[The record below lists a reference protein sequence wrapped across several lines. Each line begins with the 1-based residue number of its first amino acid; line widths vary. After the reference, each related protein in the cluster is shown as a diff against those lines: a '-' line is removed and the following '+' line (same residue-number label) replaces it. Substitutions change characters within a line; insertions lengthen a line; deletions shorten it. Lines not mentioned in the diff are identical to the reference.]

1 MILAT
6 GMYNIPDP
14 STAGAFLYQALPGAV
29 AGPDFPQAAVDSN
42 FPGWGAGFVAIALL
56 FFVFTTVMAY
66 YYMAETNIAYINRK
80 VHRPWLILLLRLTI
94 IGAVF
99 LGVFRTTG
107 RSEEHTSEL
116 QSLMRISYAVLCLK

>member
-6 GMYNIPDP
+6 DMYNIPDP

-66 YYMAETNIAYINRK
+66 YYMAETHIAYIDRTSVVK
-80 VHRPWLILLLRLTI
+80 GKSVLVR
-94 IGAVF
+94 VD
-99 LGVFRTTG
+99 LGVG
-107 RSEEHTSEL
+107 R
-116 QSLMRISYAVLCLK
+116 RLK

>member
-66 YYMAETNIAYINRK
+66 YYMAETNIAYINR
-80 VHRPWLILLLRLTI
+80 
-94 IGAVF
+94 
-99 LGVFRTTG
+99 
-107 RSEEHTSEL
+107 SEEHTSEL
-116 QSLMRISYAVLCLK
+116 QSLMRISYAVFCLNKQKQYNINSIQHNTKN

>member
-1 MILAT
+1 MILAS
-6 GMYNIPDP
+6 GMYNIADP
-14 STAGAFLYQALPGAV
+14 AAAGGFLYQALPGAV
-29 AGPDFPQAAVDSN
+29 AGPDFSQAAVDST

-80 VHRPWLILLLRLTI
+80 
-94 IGAVF
+94 
-99 LGVFRTTG
+99 

-116 QSLMRISYAVLCLK
+116 QSLMSTSYAVLCLKKKNN